1 MTPSLG
7 PTDSAQVRGQL
18 VTSLELELIGPTQ
31 RVLKALAAAGQGLE
45 REALDRLPSSWYF
58 TGFLVPTTTDL
69 SLRCDDTADDD
80 LAGVDGVDQ
89 RRPRSKDK
97 AYKSGGAGDDG
108 GPSDGGPAKPQFQP
122 SSIGVSVFL
131 PPGGELELIARW
143 GDDTRVTEPSNSD
156 PSAGSGSSREEP
168 IWQGTPRQEA
178 LALSHQEI
186 SSATGLASPAG
197 GTGPLDVKRRNGTY
211 NTKRQL
217 ADLRYWPQDRL
228 EQLGQRLRYGGNPEH
243 KRNPGDFGLTP
254 PSGARIGKMLCDEVG
269 IFHRQEALELL
280 RSGVAAGLISERCV
294 NGWPQNIWALRDGRV
309 LEAQLEP

>member
-1 MTPSLG
+1 MRPSPG

-45 REALDRLPSSWYF
+45 REALDRLPSSWYV

-97 AYKSGGAGDDG
+97 AYKAGGAEDDG
-108 GPSDGGPAKPQFQP
+108 GPSDGGPAKPQFLP

-143 GDDTRVTEPSNSD
+143 GDYTRVTEPSSPD

-168 IWQGTPRQEA
+168 IWQRTPRQEP
-178 LALSHQEI
+178 LALSHRER
-186 SSATGLASPAG
+186 SAASPA
-197 GTGPLDVKRRNGTY
+197 
-211 NTKRQL
+211 
-217 ADLRYWPQDRL
+217 
-228 EQLGQRLRYGGNPEH
+228 
-243 KRNPGDFGLTP
+243 
-254 PSGARIGKMLCDEVG
+254 
-269 IFHRQEALELL
+269 
-280 RSGVAAGLISERCV
+280 
-294 NGWPQNIWALRDGRV
+294 
-309 LEAQLEP
+309 